1 MDQTTV
7 IRQFITAQ
15 LSFGDIHLISPSPMM
30 VAYGTMKAVDYI
42 NVITDQVHPFIAS
55 VFQKVDEIS
64 KQNNTLCH
72 KTKIV
77 SNWFIGHN
85 SVFNVLPG
93 EFITWIL
100 LQ

>member
-1 MDQTTV
+1 M

-15 LSFGDIHLISPSPMM
+15 LSLGDIHLVSPSSMM
-30 VAYGTMKAVDYI
+30 VAYGTMKAVEYI
-42 NVITDQVHPFIAS
+42 IVITDQVHPFMGS

-72 KTKIV
+72 ETKIV

-93 EFITWIL
+93 DFIP
-100 LQ
+100 